1 MRSQRVLGHGHR
13 GPLRREY
20 DPRELDGPP
29 PDVGASIPH
38 LHGQPDGLIPQHPIC
53 ELVREGVGLL
63 PLGEGREKG
72 TCRSEGPTK
81 VQSAV
86 TS

>member
-1 MRSQRVLGHGHR
+1 MWTMRWLRVLGDRHR

-38 LHGQPDGLIPQHPIC
+38 LHGQPDGLIPSTRSASSFARASGCSPWARAARRARAVPKVPRRSN
-53 ELVREGVGLL
+53 EL
-63 PLGEGREKG
+63 
-72 TCRSEGPTK
+72 
-81 VQSAV
+81 
-86 TS
+86 